1 MREILNQLVQF
12 LQQGIAAIFRFVELI
27 WTWSIDQVMRVTEVP
42 WSSWPL
48 WKQAVLLIIAGAIV
62 YTLYKVGKEL
72 WEAGEKILAGF
83 ASLLVVLVK
92 TLPLMVVAGLIA
104 FGGLWLVNSVDL
116 ERVTAYLPQSLQ

>member
-1 MREILNQLVQF
+1 MREILNQLVAV
-12 LQQGIAAIFRFVELI
+12 LQHGIAAIFRFVELI
-27 WTWSIDQVMRVTEVP
+27 WTWSIEQVMRVTEVP
-42 WSSWPL
+42 WAAWPL
-48 WKQAVLLIIAGAIV
+48 WKQIVLVIIAGAIV

-83 ASLLVVLVK
+83 ASLLVVMVK
-92 TLPLMVVAGLIA
+92 TLPLMIVAGLIA

>member
-104 FGGLWLVNSVDL
+104 FGGLWVVNSVDL

>member
-1 MREILNQLVQF
+1 MRDILNQIVQF

-42 WSSWPL
+42 WASWPL
-48 WKQAVLLIIAGAIV
+48 WKQVVLLIIAGAIV

-92 TLPLMVVAGLIA
+92 TLPMMIVAGLIA

-116 ERVTAYLPQSLQ
+116 ERATAYLPQSLQ